1 MPLASRF
8 RRWRIWSNH
17 SGPTAR
23 PNSSKRIGA
32 FGTVTYKK
40 HKALLLVCPVFFLG
54 GGKGIAEDGGRLN
67 ACLPICAEWPPGSEV
82 SDIGIT
88 TCPTGPAA
96 TIKLGPETRIPAPDS
111 AVWRPERRRG
121 SGPGATHRG
130 TPVRPR

>member
-40 HKALLLVCPVFFLG
+40 HKALLLVCPVFFWG

-67 ACLPICAEWPPGSEV
+67 ACLRICAEWPPGSEV
-82 SDIGIT
+82 SDIGLSICGGLLIRLAALRRT
-88 TCPTGPAA
+88 PA
-96 TIKLGPETRIPAPDS
+96 
-111 AVWRPERRRG
+111 
-121 SGPGATHRG
+121 G
-130 TPVRPR
+130 TPWWVCPAHDILRS

>member
-82 SDIGIT
+82 SDIGLT
-88 TCPTGPAA
+88 TCPTNADHTAFPPIRLR
-96 TIKLGPETRIPAPDS
+96 TS
-111 AVWRPERRRG
+111 G
-121 SGPGATHRG
+121 SPGGRWLRHHYVHRSR
-130 TPVRPR
+130 T